1 MDATEQVSEPSP
13 DASSPDSSL
22 NAWLLTLSDGIEIV
36 LAQGEVKYLEQVTQV
51 VTVPGLPAYSS
62 QAFVWREQLIP
73 LLQLS
78 HLLSP
83 RPTAGAKTSLVAI
96 VAYRS
101 GASETLH
108 LGALP
113 LAGKPELIQVTAEQ
127 ARPLDCL
134 SERWPHLSCA
144 ALSYRERIYP
154 VLDLSR
160 LFGSTP
166 HALIT
171 LH

>member
-1 MDATEQVSEPSP
+1 MDATEQDTSRPLS
-13 DASSPDSSL
+13 
-22 NAWLLTLSDGIEIV
+22 AWLLTLSDGNEIV
-36 LAQGEVKYLEQVTQV
+36 LAQGEVKYLEQVSQL

-62 QAFVWREQLIP
+62 QAFVWRDQFIP

-78 HLLSP
+78 HLLTP
-83 RPTAGAKTSLVAI
+83 RPLTTPKAPLVAI

-101 GASETLH
+101 AEDDTQALQ

-113 LAGKPELIQVTAEQ
+113 LAGKPELIHVTPEQ
-127 ARPLDCL
+127 ARPLESL
-134 SERWPHLSCA
+134 KERWPHLSCA
-144 ALSYRERIYP
+144 ALSYREQLYP
-154 VLDLSR
+154 VLDLTR
-160 LFGSTP
+160 LFDSTP

>member
-1 MDATEQVSEPSP
+1 MDVTEYAPER
-13 DASSPDSSL
+13 SL
-22 NAWLLTLSDGIEIV
+22 NAWLLTLSDGVEIV

-78 HLLSP
+78 HLLSS
-83 RPTAGAKTSLVAI
+83 RPLAGPKAPLVAI

-101 GASETLH
+101 GEGETLH

-127 ARPLDCL
+127 ARPLESL

-144 ALSYRERIYP
+144 ALSFRESIYP

-160 LFGSTP
+160 LFDSTP

>member
-1 MDATEQVSEPSP
+1 MEAVQQDPTQ
-13 DASSPDSSL
+13 SL
-22 NAWLLTLSDGIEIV
+22 TAWRLTLSDGIEIV

-78 HLLSP
+78 QLLSS
-83 RPTAGAKTSLVAI
+83 RPLTCPKAPLVAI

-101 GASETLH
+101 SGSESLQ

-113 LAGKPELIQVTAEQ
+113 LAGKPELIRVSAEQ
-127 ARPLDCL
+127 ARPVDSL
-134 SERWPHLSCA
+134 SGRWPHLSCA
-144 ALSYRERIYP
+144 ALSHEERLYP
-154 VLDLSR
+154 VLNLSH
-160 LFGSTP
+160 LFDSTP
-166 HALIT
+166 QALIT